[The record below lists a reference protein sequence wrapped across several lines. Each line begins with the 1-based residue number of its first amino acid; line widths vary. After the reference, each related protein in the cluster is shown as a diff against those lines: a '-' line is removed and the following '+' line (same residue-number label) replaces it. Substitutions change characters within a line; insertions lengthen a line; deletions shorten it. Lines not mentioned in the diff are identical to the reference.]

1 MKRLGWIFGI
11 ILLCSLT
18 GQEAWAGTAYVTDSF
33 QITLRSGPSTDN
45 KIIMMPSSGQAM
57 EVLEEQKDWS
67 RVRLLPDGD
76 NPREG
81 WVLNRYLIF
90 RQPWEIQTRNLRQ
103 KNDELTEKYN
113 EMKKQ
118 LEETLSEKRSLTGS
132 LDQNTEAFQRLQK
145 QYDTLKQGAE
155 GFLKLESSFEAA
167 KKSLKTATNELQRLE
182 QENEELRSS
191 QMNRWFATGALVL
204 LCGLLIGLL
213 VGRQQKKRRS
223 VYE

>member
-1 MKRLGWIFGI
+1 MKRLGLVFGI
-11 ILLCSLT
+11 IMLFILT
-18 GQEAWAGTAYVTDSF
+18 DHAAWAKRAYVTDSF

-45 KIIMMPSSGQAM
+45 KVIMMPSSGQAM
-57 EVLEEQKDWS
+57 EVLEEQEGWS
-67 RVRLLPDGD
+67 HVRLLTDGD
-76 NPREG
+76 SPKEG

-90 RQPWEIQTRNLRQ
+90 RQPWEMQTQYLRQ

-118 LEETLSEKRSLTGS
+118 LDEALNEKRGLTGS
-132 LDQNTEAFQRLQK
+132 LEQNTEAFQRLQK
-145 QYDTLKQGAE
+145 QYDALKQGAE
-155 GFLKLESSFEAA
+155 GFLKLRSSYEAA
-167 KKSLKTATNELQRLE
+167 KKSLTTVTNEIQKLE

-191 QMNRWFATGALVL
+191 QINRWFATGALVL